1 METLFYGVL
10 VAMEFRLHDS
20 SSVYFSEQ
28 LVEGPVTLELKDA
41 YIESPAASL
50 VRKLSGF
57 SKEYW
62 EDYDI
67 DAYIWLVADNTLP
80 VLVQNFLINYHRALA
95 LTILQKKSV
104 TLESLKQILNIVLG
118 KPFTILKGK
127 IVVESASDP
136 NFFMVHQY
144 VNDELAISYKLSK
157 VYFSA
162 FEYVTGDILPAYTP
176 LLGTTVE
183 INEALTDKTWLATY
197 DPLDS
202 VPLQRPPGASGQST
216 DYDLNINRVVAVENI
231 LNTSTLY
238 TNPQFRYSGL
248 FLQKV
253 LERILKKDIIFLF
266 KESISE

>member
-1 METLFYGVL
+1 
-10 VAMEFRLHDS
+10 MEFRLHNS

-28 LVEGPVTLELKDA
+28 LTEGPVTLEVKDA

-57 SKEYW
+57 EKEYW

-67 DAYIWLVADNTLP
+67 ADYVWLVADDTLP
-80 VLVQNFLINYHRALA
+80 VLVQNYLINYHRALA

-104 TLESLKQILNIVLG
+104 TVESLKKILNIVLG
-118 KPFTILKGK
+118 KPFTILEGE
-127 IVVESASDP
+127 IIVESANDP

-144 VNDELAISYKLSK
+144 VNGELAISYKLSK
-157 VYFSA
+157 VYFAA
-162 FEYVTGDILPAYTP
+162 FEYATGDTLPAYTP
-176 LLGTTVE
+176 LIGTTIE
-183 INEALTDKTWLATY
+183 INEALRDKTWLATY

-202 VPLQRPPGASGQST
+202 VPLQRPSGASGQST
-216 DYDLNINRVVAVENI
+216 DYDLNINRVIAVENI
-231 LNTSTLY
+231 VNTSILY
-238 TNPQFRYSGL
+238 SNPQFRYSGL